1 MSTCYSLSGQVKSD
15 KTFSNMTVLK
25 NLTSCVGV
33 SSQNLRSRSA
43 KSSITLNEQSGSEG
57 TYNVSPSGLVTIVT
71 FSAPLEENTTLN
83 FVMNNTNAY
92 VGDEMIW
99 IIDIT
104 NVETITINLPLKYF
118 YYTQCGE
125 VTESLNSDYLFT
137 SICVLPWIFD
147 GNVWISTWDNC

>member
-1 MSTCYSLSGQVKSD
+1 V
-15 KTFSNMTVLK
+15 
-25 NLTSCVGV
+25 
-33 SSQNLRSRSA
+33 
-43 KSSITLNEQSGSEG
+43 
-57 TYNVSPSGLVTIVT
+57 VT

-92 VGDEMIW
+92 VGDEMTW

-104 NVETITINLPLKYF
+104 NVETININLPLRYF

-125 VTESLNSDYLFT
+125 VSESLNSDDLFT
-137 SICVLPWIFD
+137 SILVLPWIFD